1 MYSKW
6 VVVADSSRARFFF
19 YEGKKEPLREI
30 EDLVHAEGKLK
41 TQDVV
46 SDQQGGRGNG
56 GHSFEPETDV
66 KQQEAIRFAHQIGEK
81 LEQGRVKNEFTDL
94 VLIAPPAFLGTLRQ
108 VLNDQIMK
116 LVGKSVDKNLVAQDE
131 SSIRGYL

>member
-19 YEGKKEPLREI
+19 YEGKKEPLREL

-46 SDQQGGRGNG
+46 SDQQGGRGIG
-56 GHSFEPETDV
+56 SHSFEPVTDV
-66 KQQEAIRFAHQIGEK
+66 KQQEAIRFAHQIGDK
-81 LEQGRVKNEFTDL
+81 LEQGRVNNEFNDL

-108 VLNDQIMK
+108 TLNDQIMK
-116 LVGKSVDKNLVAQDE
+116 LVGKSIDKNLVAQDE
-131 SSIRGYL
+131 SNIRNYL